1 MKEIQLAKNSYEELE
16 KENKE
21 LKDQLTA
28 EHRLFDTLAD
38 SVSDV
43 VYILDPD
50 SKIIEV
56 NKRVEDYGY
65 KTAELRG
72 RLFSDIVPDN
82 FKETAKQIVI
92 ERREKLKEIED
103 GTRKEYSQ
111 TVVLPFIVKPDGTT
125 EMHVSD
131 DSFISDFGVQT
142 VRIHKGEPIKKN
154 HIYTVGIA
162 RDITKQKKNEREKEQ
177 LIADLEY
184 ALAEVKELSG
194 LLPICASCK
203 NIRDD
208 KGYWSQIE
216 LYIERHSEAKFSH
229 GICPDCLEELYP
241 KQYEKMK
248 KEGKNLNN
256 ST

>member
-1 MKEIQLAKNSYEELE
+1 M
-16 KENKE
+16 
-21 LKDQLTA
+21 
-28 EHRLFDTLAD
+28 
-38 SVSDV
+38 
-43 VYILDPD
+43 
-50 SKIIEV
+50 
-56 NKRVEDYGY
+56 
-65 KTAELRG
+65 
-72 RLFSDIVPDN
+72 PDN